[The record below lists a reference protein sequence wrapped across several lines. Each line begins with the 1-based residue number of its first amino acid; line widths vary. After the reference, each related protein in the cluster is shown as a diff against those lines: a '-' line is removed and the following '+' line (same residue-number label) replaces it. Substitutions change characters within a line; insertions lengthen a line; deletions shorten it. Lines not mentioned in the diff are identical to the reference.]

1 MRWTLLLLL
10 LIGLVAAKPKG
21 CSLAELEYKLRII
34 HNPSERHDYAIWW
47 ITGYGTQ
54 CTEEQLTWL
63 WNNSPDLMGTADTPQ
78 WRYLINKAME
88 TR

>member
-10 LIGLVAAKPKG
+10 LIGLATAKPQG
-21 CSLAELEYKLRII
+21 CSIAEFEYKVRTI
-34 HNPSERHDYAIWW
+34 HNPSERHDFAIWW
-47 ITGYGTQ
+47 ITGYGPQ
-54 CTEEQLTWL
+54 CTVEQLTWL